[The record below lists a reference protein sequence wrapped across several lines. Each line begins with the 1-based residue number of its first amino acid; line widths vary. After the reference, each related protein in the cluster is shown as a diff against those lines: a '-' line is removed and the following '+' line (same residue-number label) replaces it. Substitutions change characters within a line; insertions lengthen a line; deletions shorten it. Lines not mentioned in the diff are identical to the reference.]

1 MPPIVSI
8 VGRSKSGK
16 TTLIEKLIVELK
28 SRGYHVATAKHT
40 HRNMTLPES
49 DKDSDRHL
57 KAGSEASLIVDP
69 HGLMMI
75 KPLQKELT
83 LAQIAQ
89 IIGEDYDLI
98 LTEGYKQDD
107 APKIE
112 VHRKENAPPLTD
124 VKKLFAVVTDE
135 PLDTK
140 VRQFALDD
148 VKAYRG
154 FTRNRLHQTEPG
166 TLHTAGQRR
175 AHRPERFH
183 RRICGKC
190 HHGHGR
196 QPQRRREN
204 RYPQNLPEKRSL
216 EGYSLSLSGRGQE
229 RVTPVVN
236 APIQVI
242 SVLDF
247 LFCYCL
253 GFRISDLVFFRL
265 YPSELFLQLPDAQ
278 VQHRGTA
285 VRTGIRQVH
294 LLQLPD

>member
-8 VGRSKSGK
+8 IGRSKSGK

-75 KPLQKELT
+75 RPLQKELN

-89 IIGEDYDLI
+89 IFGEDYDLI

-124 VKKLFAVVTDE
+124 VKKLFAVATDE

-148 VKAYRG
+148 VKPIADLLETG
-154 FTRNRLHQTEPG
+154 FIKPNRERFTLLVNDVPIVLNAFTGEIVENVVLAMANNLKGVGKIG
-166 TLHTAGQRR
+166 TLKI
-175 AHRPERFH
+175 FL
-183 RRICGKC
+183 KK
-190 HHGHGR
+190 
-196 QPQRRREN
+196 EN
-204 RYPQNLPEKRSL
+204 K
-216 EGYSLSLSGRGQE
+216 
-229 RVTPVVN
+229 
-236 APIQVI
+236 
-242 SVLDF
+242 
-247 LFCYCL
+247 
-253 GFRISDLVFFRL
+253 
-265 YPSELFLQLPDAQ
+265 
-278 VQHRGTA
+278 
-285 VRTGIRQVH
+285 
-294 LLQLPD
+294 

>member
-40 HRNMTLPES
+40 HRNKTLPES

-75 KPLQKELT
+75 RPLQKELN

-89 IIGEDYDLI
+89 IFGEDYDLI

-112 VHRKENAPPLTD
+112 VHRKDNAPPLTD

-148 VKAYRG
+148 IKPIADLLETG
-154 FTRNRLHQTEPG
+154 FIKPNRERFTLLVNDVPIVLNAFTGEIVENVVLAMANNLKGVGKIG
-166 TLHTAGQRR
+166 TLKI
-175 AHRPERFH
+175 FL
-183 RRICGKC
+183 KK
-190 HHGHGR
+190 
-196 QPQRRREN
+196 EN
-204 RYPQNLPEKRSL
+204 K
-216 EGYSLSLSGRGQE
+216 
-229 RVTPVVN
+229 
-236 APIQVI
+236 
-242 SVLDF
+242 
-247 LFCYCL
+247 
-253 GFRISDLVFFRL
+253 
-265 YPSELFLQLPDAQ
+265 
-278 VQHRGTA
+278 
-285 VRTGIRQVH
+285 
-294 LLQLPD
+294 

>member
-8 VGRSKSGK
+8 IGRSKSGK

-40 HRNMTLPES
+40 HRDMTSSES

-57 KAGSEASLIVDP
+57 KAGSEASLIIDP

-83 LAQIAQ
+83 LTQIAQ

-124 VKKLFAVVTDE
+124 VKKLFAVATDE

-148 VKAYRG
+148 VKAIADLIETG
-154 FTRNRLHQTEPG
+154 FIKPNRERFTLQVNDVPIALNAFTEEIVENVVLAMANKLKGVGKIG
-166 TLHTAGQRR
+166 TLK
-175 AHRPERFH
+175 
-183 RRICGKC
+183 I
-190 HHGHGR
+190 
-196 QPQRRREN
+196 
-204 RYPQNLPEKRSL
+204 
-216 EGYSLSLSGRGQE
+216 
-229 RVTPVVN
+229 
-236 APIQVI
+236 
-242 SVLDF
+242 F
-247 LFCYCL
+247 LKKE
-253 GFRISDLVFFRL
+253 V
-265 YPSELFLQLPDAQ
+265 
-278 VQHRGTA
+278 
-285 VRTGIRQVH
+285 
-294 LLQLPD
+294 

>member
-40 HRNMTLPES
+40 HRDMTLPQS

-75 KPLQKELT
+75 KPLQKELNLT
-83 LAQIAQ
+83 QIAQ

-124 VKKLFAVVTDE
+124 VKKLFAIATDE

-148 VKAYRG
+148 IKAIADLLETG
-154 FTRNRLHQTEPG
+154 FIQPNRERFTLLVNDVPIALNAFTEEIVENVVLAMANNLKGVGKIG
-166 TLHTAGQRR
+166 TLK
-175 AHRPERFH
+175 
-183 RRICGKC
+183 I
-190 HHGHGR
+190 
-196 QPQRRREN
+196 
-204 RYPQNLPEKRSL
+204 
-216 EGYSLSLSGRGQE
+216 
-229 RVTPVVN
+229 
-236 APIQVI
+236 
-242 SVLDF
+242 F
-247 LFCYCL
+247 LKKE
-253 GFRISDLVFFRL
+253 V
-265 YPSELFLQLPDAQ
+265 
-278 VQHRGTA
+278 
-285 VRTGIRQVH
+285 
-294 LLQLPD
+294 

>member
-40 HRNMTLPES
+40 HRDMTAPQS

-57 KAGSEASLIVDP
+57 KAGSEASLIIDP

-98 LTEGYKQDD
+98 LTEGYKADD

-112 VHRKENAPPLTD
+112 VHRKDNAPLLTD
-124 VKKLFAVVTDE
+124 IKKLFAIATDE

-140 VRQFALDD
+140 VRQFGLDD
-148 VKAYRG
+148 VKPIADLIETG
-154 FTRNRLHQTEPG
+154 FIKPNQERFTLLVNDVPIVLNAFTGEFVENVTLAMANNLKGVGKIG
-166 TLHTAGQRR
+166 TLKI
-175 AHRPERFH
+175 FL
-183 RRICGKC
+183 K
-190 HHGHGR
+190 
-196 QPQRRREN
+196 
-204 RYPQNLPEKRSL
+204 K
-216 EGYSLSLSGRGQE
+216 
-229 RVTPVVN
+229 TP
-236 APIQVI
+236 
-242 SVLDF
+242 
-247 LFCYCL
+247 
-253 GFRISDLVFFRL
+253 
-265 YPSELFLQLPDAQ
+265 
-278 VQHRGTA
+278 
-285 VRTGIRQVH
+285 
-294 LLQLPD
+294 

>member
-28 SRGYHVATAKHT
+28 SRGYRVATAKHT
-40 HRNMTLPES
+40 HRDMTLPES

-75 KPLQKELT
+75 RPLQKELN

-89 IIGEDYDLI
+89 IFGEDYDLI

-112 VHRKENAPPLTD
+112 VHRKDNAPPLTD

-140 VRQFALDD
+140 VRQFVLDD
-148 VKAYRG
+148 IKPIADLLETG
-154 FTRNRLHQTEPG
+154 FIKPNR
-166 TLHTAGQRR
+166 
-175 AHRPERFH
+175 ERFTLLVNDVP
-183 RRICGKC
+183 IVLNAFTGEIVENVVLAMANNLKGVGKI
-190 HHGHGR
+190 GSLKIFLKK
-196 QPQRRREN
+196 EN
-204 RYPQNLPEKRSL
+204 K
-216 EGYSLSLSGRGQE
+216 
-229 RVTPVVN
+229 
-236 APIQVI
+236 
-242 SVLDF
+242 
-247 LFCYCL
+247 
-253 GFRISDLVFFRL
+253 
-265 YPSELFLQLPDAQ
+265 
-278 VQHRGTA
+278 
-285 VRTGIRQVH
+285 
-294 LLQLPD
+294 

>member
-8 VGRSKSGK
+8 IGRSKSGK

-40 HRNMTLPES
+40 HRDMTSPES

-57 KAGSEASLIVDP
+57 KAGSEASLIIDP

-83 LAQIAQ
+83 LTQIAQ

-112 VHRKENAPPLTD
+112 VHRKANAPPLTD
-124 VKKLFAVVTDE
+124 VKKLFAIVTDE

-148 VKAYRG
+148 VKNIADLLETG
-154 FTRNRLHQTEPG
+154 FIKPNRERFTLLVNGVPIVLNAFTVEFVKNVTLSMADSLKGVGKIG
-166 TLHTAGQRR
+166 TLK
-175 AHRPERFH
+175 
-183 RRICGKC
+183 I
-190 HHGHGR
+190 
-196 QPQRRREN
+196 
-204 RYPQNLPEKRSL
+204 
-216 EGYSLSLSGRGQE
+216 
-229 RVTPVVN
+229 
-236 APIQVI
+236 
-242 SVLDF
+242 F
-247 LFCYCL
+247 LKKE
-253 GFRISDLVFFRL
+253 V
-265 YPSELFLQLPDAQ
+265 
-278 VQHRGTA
+278 
-285 VRTGIRQVH
+285 
-294 LLQLPD
+294 

>member
-1 MPPIVSI
+1 MPPVVSI

-40 HRNMTLPES
+40 HRDMTSPES

-57 KAGSEASLIVDP
+57 KAGSEASLITDP

-112 VHRKENAPPLTD
+112 VHRKENAPPILD
-124 VKKLFAVVTDE
+124 LKKTFAVATDE

-140 VRQFALDD
+140 IRQFALDD
-148 VKAYRG
+148 VKGIADLIETG
-154 FTRNRLHQTEPG
+154 FIKPHRERLTLLVNDVPIALNAFTKDFVENVTLAMANSLKGVGKIG
-166 TLHTAGQRR
+166 TLQ
-175 AHRPERFH
+175 
-183 RRICGKC
+183 I
-190 HHGHGR
+190 
-196 QPQRRREN
+196 
-204 RYPQNLPEKRSL
+204 
-216 EGYSLSLSGRGQE
+216 
-229 RVTPVVN
+229 
-236 APIQVI
+236 
-242 SVLDF
+242 F
-247 LFCYCL
+247 LKKE
-253 GFRISDLVFFRL
+253 DK
-265 YPSELFLQLPDAQ
+265 
-278 VQHRGTA
+278 
-285 VRTGIRQVH
+285 
-294 LLQLPD
+294 

>member
-75 KPLQKELT
+75 RPLQKELN

-89 IIGEDYDLI
+89 IFGEDYDLI

-112 VHRKENAPPLTD
+112 VHRKDNAPPLTD

-148 VKAYRG
+148 VKNIADLLETG
-154 FTRNRLHQTEPG
+154 FIKPNRERFTLLVNDVPIVLNAFTGEIVENVVLAMANNLKGVGKIG
-166 TLHTAGQRR
+166 TLKI
-175 AHRPERFH
+175 FL
-183 RRICGKC
+183 KK
-190 HHGHGR
+190 
-196 QPQRRREN
+196 EN
-204 RYPQNLPEKRSL
+204 K
-216 EGYSLSLSGRGQE
+216 
-229 RVTPVVN
+229 
-236 APIQVI
+236 
-242 SVLDF
+242 
-247 LFCYCL
+247 
-253 GFRISDLVFFRL
+253 
-265 YPSELFLQLPDAQ
+265 
-278 VQHRGTA
+278 
-285 VRTGIRQVH
+285 
-294 LLQLPD
+294 

>member
-8 VGRSKSGK
+8 IGRSKSGK

-40 HRNMTLPES
+40 HRDMTSPES

-57 KAGSEASLIVDP
+57 KAGSEASLIIDP

-75 KPLQKELT
+75 KLLQKELT
-83 LAQIAQ
+83 LTQIAQ

-124 VKKLFAVVTDE
+124 VKKLFAIATDE

-148 VKAYRG
+148 VKNIADLLETG
-154 FTRNRLHQTEPG
+154 FIKPNRKRFTMEVNGVPIVLNAFTEEIVENVVLAMANNLKGVGKIG
-166 TLHTAGQRR
+166 TLK
-175 AHRPERFH
+175 
-183 RRICGKC
+183 I
-190 HHGHGR
+190 
-196 QPQRRREN
+196 
-204 RYPQNLPEKRSL
+204 
-216 EGYSLSLSGRGQE
+216 
-229 RVTPVVN
+229 
-236 APIQVI
+236 
-242 SVLDF
+242 F
-247 LFCYCL
+247 LKKE
-253 GFRISDLVFFRL
+253 VK
-265 YPSELFLQLPDAQ
+265 
-278 VQHRGTA
+278 
-285 VRTGIRQVH
+285 
-294 LLQLPD
+294 

>member
-75 KPLQKELT
+75 RPLQKELN

-98 LTEGYKQDD
+98 LTEGFKQDD

-112 VHRKENAPPLTD
+112 VHRKDNAPPLTD

-148 VKAYRG
+148 VKPIADLLETG
-154 FTRNRLHQTEPG
+154 FIKPNRERFTLLVNDVPIVLNAFTGEIVENVVLAMANNLKGVGKIG
-166 TLHTAGQRR
+166 TLKI
-175 AHRPERFH
+175 FL
-183 RRICGKC
+183 KK
-190 HHGHGR
+190 
-196 QPQRRREN
+196 EN
-204 RYPQNLPEKRSL
+204 K
-216 EGYSLSLSGRGQE
+216 
-229 RVTPVVN
+229 
-236 APIQVI
+236 
-242 SVLDF
+242 
-247 LFCYCL
+247 
-253 GFRISDLVFFRL
+253 
-265 YPSELFLQLPDAQ
+265 
-278 VQHRGTA
+278 
-285 VRTGIRQVH
+285 
-294 LLQLPD
+294 